1 MDILQPMLGMMIWSG
16 IILLALLAQR
26 IPVVVKHWGHLQY
39 ALHSEELRPKL
50 PARMRYVTDNYNHI
64 FEQPTLFYA
73 AVVYIFLVGHGNTLN
88 VALAWSYVLLR
99 IVHSLIHISV
109 NNVSW
114 RAATFAL
121 SGLCLLGMI
130 LGEVLAL
137 VG

>member
-26 IPVVVKHWGHLQY
+26 IPVVIKHWGHLQY
-39 ALHSEELRPKL
+39 ALHSEELRPRL
-50 PARMRYVTDNYNHI
+50 PIRMRYVTDNYNHI

-73 AVVYIFLVGHGNTLN
+73 TVVYINLMGHESTIN
-88 VALAWSYVLLR
+88 VALAWAYVFGR

-114 RAATFAL
+114 RATSFAL
-121 SGLCLLGMI
+121 SSLCLLAMI
-130 LGEVLAL
+130 FGEVLSWAA
-137 VG
+137 